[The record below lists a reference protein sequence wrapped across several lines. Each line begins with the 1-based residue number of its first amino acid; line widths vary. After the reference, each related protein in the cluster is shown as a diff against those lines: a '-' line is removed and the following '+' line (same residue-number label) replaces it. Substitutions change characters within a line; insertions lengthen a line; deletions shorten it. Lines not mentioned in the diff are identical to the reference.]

1 MAKLMVYQFE
11 CYDITS
17 DQFIRSRR
25 WATTAAIAMIPGARP
40 LPGFGVEVEEDLVE
54 SDIEGMTEI
63 GFNPTAEQ
71 GFQRAM
77 KD

>member
-1 MAKLMVYQFE
+1 MIKIYQFE

-25 WATTAAIAMIPGARP
+25 WATKAAIAKIPGARP
-40 LPGFGVEVEEDLVE
+40 LPDSGIEVEKDLVE

-63 GFNPTAEQ
+63 GFNPTAE
-71 GFQRAM
+71 
-77 KD
+77 